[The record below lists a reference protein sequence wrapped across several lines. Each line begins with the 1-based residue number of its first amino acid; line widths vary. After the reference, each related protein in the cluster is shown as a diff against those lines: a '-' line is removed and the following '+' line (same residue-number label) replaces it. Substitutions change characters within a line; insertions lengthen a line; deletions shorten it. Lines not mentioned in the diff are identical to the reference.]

1 MIGLGR
7 ATNLFFMWCDTI
19 WRRKNSETAETQ
31 ENSVPETD
39 ITLLIAKKKHRV
51 YQRRG
56 LLGKSL
62 PRPLM

>member
-51 YQRRG
+51 YQCRG
-56 LLGKSL
+56 
-62 PRPLM
+62 

>member
-19 WRRKNSETAETQ
+19 WREKNSETAETQ

-39 ITLLIAKKKHRV
+39 ITLLIAKKNTGYISV
-51 YQRRG
+51 EVC
-56 LLGKSL
+56 
-62 PRPLM
+62 